1 MNHKVCMT
9 CVHTDTLF
17 SDAPCNECNSNDEPV
32 HARFWTAKSE
42 RETSDKWEPN
52 APAQSLIALGRRNG
66 LEEAYKIA
74 SEQSVLALRMK
85 LEEAL
90 EEK

>member
-1 MNHKVCMT
+1 MYYKDCMT
-9 CVHTDTLF
+9 CVHKNAQF
-17 SDAPCNECNSNDEPV
+17 IDAPCNECGN
-32 HARFWTAKSE
+32 ATQG
-42 RETSDKWEPN
+42 TGDKWEPDEL
-52 APAQSLIALGRRNG
+52 AQSLIALGRRNG

-90 EEK
+90 EVK

>member
-1 MNHKVCMT
+1 MNHKDCMT
-9 CVHTDTLF
+9 CVHYDTLF

-32 HARFWTAKSE
+32 SARFWSNKNE
-42 RETSDKWEPN
+42 RETGDKWEPN
-52 APAQSLIALGRRNG
+52 ELAQSLIAVGRRNG

-90 EEK
+90 EAK